1 MSIAIQ
7 SQDEILPGYIL
18 AERIGSGG
26 YAEVWR
32 VRAPGGIDKA
42 VKIVNG
48 YYDEEFACQEM
59 KALERIKDVR
69 HPFLLSLERFEV
81 VGGRLAILTEL
92 ADMSLEQRAQGC
104 RAQGLPGIP
113 RQELLRYMSDT
124 AEAIDYLVQRHNLQH
139 LDIKPANLL
148 ILGDHVKVADFGL
161 VKELATR
168 TQNSLVAGMTPT
180 YASPEMF
187 DDSPSS
193 NSDQYSLAIV
203 YQEMLV
209 GARAFP
215 GRTAAQLAKQHT
227 QAQPQLVALPASDR
241 PIVARALAKNPTERY
256 PSCRDFIEAL
266 QRANDLGFGHSASI
280 DRAESAAPSS
290 PKSGKAEVLED
301 TKSGAVSNTQPNIP
315 AIPETFTQPIGR
327 SSSAPP
333 VVLHDARKAMVE
345 AQALE
350 ETVDVA
356 VPGVAPNGA
365 VKQPTLYI
373 AVGGIGLRILRRLK
387 EIQDSRSVTG
397 GVAET
402 NAMIGVDTD
411 RSDLKEACSQRWTS
425 PLASED
431 TLHVPLRLPQDYG
444 DDSRSLLTWL
454 SRRWLYNIPRSL
466 ETQGYRPLGRIAL
479 VDHSEKV
486 ISLLDRKLK
495 CLRADWSSREN
506 QSSLSTIRVILVAGM
521 GGGTGAGMA
530 IDLANAARARARE
543 VGIEA
548 EVDGILVGTCLGGAS
563 SSVLAAANTYALMT
577 ELHHASKFGNRG
589 ALTQPTDNRPFESLG
604 APFDHVY
611 CVPNQSR
618 AKEAGGDELLN
629 EVATYLSLEATGPIY
644 ESLHCCR
651 QVRTPKEVAN
661 TQSLSLRSFGCAPLS
676 EQRRKRAD
684 QMAFELASLV
694 KRYWLE
700 AAPENEWHRLARQ
713 LEVLQSQTAG
723 SAEGLVSQ
731 PEAEA
736 VTPVMDT
743 VYPVELARRRFG
755 SLEASRFALEV
766 ISQLVHDRTRL
777 SNHCVAP
784 LSSKRTQAL
793 LETAGHAV
801 AMLRESISVPA
812 EHEHGKKGM
821 HTSALAPLVVEVSRS
836 VLPRIVEAF
845 EMLRTD
851 GTGSLQV
858 VNRLLSEECGAALNG
873 QAHAPAASG
882 AALRLSEDDILQAL
896 GRASVDLLHCGGD
909 RRTLLVVPQSQSEST
924 VIETV
929 AAARPTAASLEAEV
943 SEEFIICETAGIH
956 PRSVAIALERVYP
969 GISEAAGRLLTRLD
983 IDWQPLV

>member
-124 AEAIDYLVQRHNLQH
+124 AEAIDYLVQRHALQH

-241 PIVARALAKNPTERY
+241 PIVARALAKNPAERY
-256 PSCRDFIEAL
+256 PSCRDFVEAL
-266 QRANDLGFGHSASI
+266 INANNISFGRSDAI
-280 DRAESAAPSS
+280 DREASA
-290 PKSGKAEVLED
+290 KSGPPKVGRAEVLED
-301 TKSGAVSNTQPNIP
+301 TKSGAISNTQPNIP
-315 AIPETFTQPIGR
+315 AVPETFTQPIGR
-327 SSSAPP
+327 GQSSPP
-333 VVLHDARKAMVE
+333 VVSHSARQAIIE

-356 VPGVAPNGA
+356 VPSVTPNGNA
-365 VKQPTLYI
+365 TPPTLFI
-373 AVGGIGLRILRRLK
+373 AAGGIGLRILRRLN
-387 EIQDSRSVTG
+387 EIQEDRRAAG
-397 GVAET
+397 GAVET
-402 NAMIGVDTD
+402 NAMIAFDTD
-411 RSDLKEACSQRWTS
+411 RSELKEACSQRWTS
-425 PLASED
+425 PLAMED

-444 DDSRSLLTWL
+444 DDSRGLLTWL

-486 ISLLDRKLK
+486 FALLDRKRKRLQ
-495 CLRADWSSREN
+495 ADWSSREN
-506 QSSLSTIRVILVAGM
+506 QASLSTIRVILVAGM

-530 IDLANAARARARE
+530 IDLANAARARARA
-543 VGIEA
+543 VGFEA
-548 EVDGILVGTCLGGAS
+548 EVQGILVGTCLGAAS
-563 SSVLAAANTYALMT
+563 SSVLAAANTYALLT
-577 ELHHASKFGNRG
+577 ELDHASRFGNRG
-589 ALTQPTDNRPFESLG
+589 ALSQSSDEHPFESHG

-618 AKEAGGDELLN
+618 TKEASADELLN
-629 EVATYLSLEATGPIY
+629 EVATYLSLETTVPVY
-644 ESLHCCR
+644 ETLRSCR
-651 QVRTPKEVAN
+651 QVRTPKEETNA
-661 TQSLSLRSFGCAPLS
+661 QSLSLRSFGCAPLS

-684 QMAFELASLV
+684 QMAIELALQV
-694 KRYWLE
+694 KRYWLDTV
-700 AAPENEWHRLARQ
+700 PENEWHHLTRQ
-713 LEVLQSQTAG
+713 IDMLHAQTPVG
-723 SAEGLVSQ
+723 AEGDANQPDGVS
-731 PEAEA
+731 A
-736 VTPVMDT
+736 VQAVATVNPVDQ
-743 VYPVELARRRFG
+743 ARRRFG
-755 SLEASRFALEV
+755 SLETSRFALEV
-766 ISQLVHDRTRL
+766 ISRLVHH
-777 SNHCVAP
+777 SNRPSNQDAGCLTTKKSSSLLTAAAQILAVIRDANTQSLIQRDGSAVDKSAIVA
-784 LSSKRTQAL
+784 K
-793 LETAGHAV
+793 
-801 AMLRESISVPA
+801 
-812 EHEHGKKGM
+812 
-821 HTSALAPLVVEVSRS
+821 VVEVSQRA
-836 VLPRIVEAF
+836 LPGIIDKLATSRGDTNGEAQEVE
-845 EMLRTD
+845 
-851 GTGSLQV
+851 
-858 VNRLLSEECGAALNG
+858 RLLAEECSDSYREPS
-873 QAHAPAASG
+873 QASRSG
-882 AALRLSEDDILQAL
+882 GSEQPFIEEDVRKTLE
-896 GRASVDLLHCGGD
+896 RASVDLLQCGGD
-909 RRTLLVVPQSQSEST
+909 RRTLLVVSQPKSEST
-924 VIETV
+924 ATEAV
-929 AAARPTAASLEAEV
+929 AAARPTAAVLGADV
-943 SEEFIICETAGIH
+943 NEEFIICETAGIR

-969 GISEAAGRLLTRLD
+969 GIAEAAGRLLTRVD